1 MKNNER
7 WIIAAV
13 LFVIACL
20 TSVDIY
26 NDYFEGVA
34 TWHISIEAVVAVIA
48 LIGMFYLIRG
58 RFTLQHNLEQER
70 QVSSELQ
77 AEAQK
82 WKQVSKKYVK
92 GLSVEIDNQLDR
104 WDLTEAEKEVSFL
117 LLKGLSNKEIA
128 EVRGSSVPTVRA
140 QTNAIYTKS
149 GLSGRSELSAFF
161 LEDLLLPQ
169 KQETRLEA

>member
-13 LFVIACL
+13 LFVIALL
-20 TSVDIY
+20 TSVDIF

-34 TWHISIEAVVAVIA
+34 TWHISIEAIVALIA
-48 LIGMFYLIRG
+48 LVGIFYLMRG
-58 RFTLQHNLEQER
+58 RFTLQRNLEQER
-70 QVSSELQ
+70 RVSGELE
-77 AEAQK
+77 AEAEK

-92 GLSVEIDNQLDR
+92 GLSVEIENQLDR
-104 WDLTEAEKEVSFL
+104 WGLTEAEKEVSFL

-128 EVRGSSVPTVRA
+128 EVRGTSTQTVRS

-169 KQETRLEA
+169 KQKTS